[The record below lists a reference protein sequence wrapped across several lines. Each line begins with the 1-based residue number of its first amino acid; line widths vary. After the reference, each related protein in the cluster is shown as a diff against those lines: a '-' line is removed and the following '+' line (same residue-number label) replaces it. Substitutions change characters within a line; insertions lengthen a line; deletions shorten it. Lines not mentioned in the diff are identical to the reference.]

1 MKKEVGEMVENAIVS
16 QANKLI
22 EARYKLNLNEH
33 KIIRYV
39 ISKLDSINQKDF
51 TFLEFDLKEFT
62 ELLGTTEKRYDEIRK
77 VVRSLRRRELI
88 INTDEKEIIMGWI
101 SSIEFE
107 KKTGKIIL
115 RFDDNLKPY
124 LLELSKVYK
133 SYKLK
138 NIINLKNKYAIRVY
152 ELLKQYE
159 NMKSKERIM
168 KIDELKKMV
177 GCEDKYKD
185 FRNFEQ
191 KVLKPSRSELLKHS
205 DLCFEYEKIKDGR
218 KIVAIKFTFEKNHSN
233 IEKPTD
239 IEYMIENGDFDEYI
253 TTLRKD
259 MPFLAMEFLSNKQI
273 NELYEI
279 ACEKCSDNPYR
290 YIEINYFYTKGQ
302 EIKTTVFSYLKGAL
316 QEGYRKL

>member
-1 MKKEVGEMVENAIVS
+1 MVENAIVS

-88 INTDEKEIIMGWI
+88 INTDEDEIIMGWI
-101 SSIEFE
+101 SSIKFE
-107 KKTGKIIL
+107 KRTGKITL

-138 NIINLKNKYAIRVY
+138 NIINLKNKYAIRMY

-168 KIDELKKMV
+168 KLDELKKMM
-177 GCEDKYKD
+177 GCEDLYKD

-218 KIVAIKFTFEKNHSN
+218 SIVAIKFTFEKNHSN
-233 IEKPTD
+233 IEKPADT
-239 IEYMIENGDFDEYI
+239 EYMIENGDFDEYI
-253 TTLRKD
+253 TKLRKD

-279 ACEKCSDNPYR
+279 ACEKRPDNPYR
-290 YIEINYFYTKGQ
+290 YIEINYFYAKGQ

>member
-1 MKKEVGEMVENAIVS
+1 MVENTIVS

-77 VVRSLRRRELI
+77 VVRSLRSRELI
-88 INTDEKEIIMGWI
+88 INTDEDEVIMGWI
-101 SSIEFE
+101 SSIKFE
-107 KKTGKIIL
+107 KRTGKIIL

-138 NIINLKNKYAIRVY
+138 NVINFKNKYAIRVY

-159 NMKSKERIM
+159 NMKSKERTI
-168 KIDELKKMV
+168 KLGELKKML
-177 GCEDKYKD
+177 GCEDQYKR
-185 FRNFEQ
+185 FTNFEQ
-191 KVLKPSRSELLKHS
+191 KVLIPSRTEILKHS
-205 DLCFEYEKIKDGR
+205 DLCFEYEKIKDG
-218 KIVAIKFTFEKNHSN
+218 KQIVAIKFIFEKNHSN
-233 IEKPTD
+233 IEKPTEID
-239 IEYMIENGDFDEYI
+239 YMIENGDFDEYI
-253 TTLRKD
+253 TKLRKD

-273 NELYEI
+273 NELYGI
-279 ACEKCSDNPYR
+279 ACEKCEDNPYR
-290 YIEINYFYTKGQ
+290 YIEINYFYSKGQ